1 MGLQET
7 IVDLRARNERLR
19 IENAAL
25 RARRARLEAVVKIM
39 RDGAATIAD
48 ALEALEEVTP

>member
-1 MGLQET
+1 
-7 IVDLRARNERLR
+7 VDLRARNERLR